1 VGVDDDVSEE
11 NQAPTGKGKL
21 VSAVVKESLPSG
33 LYRVTLEDESKVLA
47 HVSDRRGLDFLR
59 LLPGDRVEVRLS
71 PNDDG
76 RGRIVSREKK

>member
-1 VGVDDDVSEE
+1 LGADDDVSEE
-11 NQAPTGKGKL
+11 KEAPTGKGKL
-21 VSAVVKESLPSG
+21 VPAVVREALPSG

-71 PNDDG
+71 PADDG
-76 RGRIVSREKK
+76 RGRIVSREQK

>member
-1 VGVDDDVSEE
+1 MGVDDDVSEE
-11 NQAPTGKGKL
+11 NQTPTGKGKL

-33 LYRVTLEDESKVLA
+33 LYRVTLEDESRVLA